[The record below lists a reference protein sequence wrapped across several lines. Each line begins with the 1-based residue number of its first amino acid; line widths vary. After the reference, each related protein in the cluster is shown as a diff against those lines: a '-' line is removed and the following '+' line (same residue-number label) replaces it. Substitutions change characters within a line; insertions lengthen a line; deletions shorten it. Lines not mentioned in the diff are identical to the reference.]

1 MRATDRCTAV
11 ERIAKELVTG
21 GRVIDK
27 RSAEVGQP
35 NAVLG
40 ELINKRLTLNLLI
53 QGAAGHACLTAHHL
67 VRPDLEAIRPG
78 LTAWYDKMAVFLN
91 LQYWHPFTRIIFGN
105 PVTFWNSI
113 TRSDHPFYG
122 HTLLTH
128 HGARLAAASLEHSQE
143 RARVKRMWL
152 TSFNSWFWV
161 QIAGVRIIRAEKP
174 HKQQLARLAGRAN
187 SLIWGIPESLLDA
200 ELTGFTG
207 DPQFGVLS
215 RPQTF
220 RGQLFR
226 AAASAYGGVMRR
238 HGRLVVVAKANMW
251 PLLSHELVKGTAELV
266 CLHGLNRLD
275 RLTYLGVVRSAD
287 QAEHEIPM
295 LQAGPDMWR
304 RFLAVL
310 PPGKTVAEALM
321 AVAKLPPQPLEELM
335 FAVIEEPERARRTID
350 EL

>member
-1 MRATDRCTAV
+1 
-11 ERIAKELVTG
+11 
-21 GRVIDK
+21 
-27 RSAEVGQP
+27 VGPP
-35 NAVLG
+35 NAELH

-67 VRPDLEAIRPG
+67 VHPELEGIRPG

-91 LQYWHPFTRIIFGN
+91 LQYWHPLTRIIFGN
-105 PVTFWNSI
+105 PVTFWNSV
-113 TRSDHPFYG
+113 TRSDHPFHG
-122 HTLLTH
+122 HALLTR
-128 HGARLAAASLEHSQE
+128 HGARLAAATFEHSRE
-143 RARVKRMWL
+143 RARARRMWW
-152 TSFNSWFWV
+152 TPFSSWFWV

-174 HKQQLARLAGRAN
+174 HKQQLARLAKRAN
-187 SLIWGIPESLLDA
+187 SIAWGMPERMLDA

-220 RGQLFR
+220 RGKLFR
-226 AAASAYGGVMRR
+226 AAASAYGGVVRR

-275 RLTYLGVVRSAD
+275 RLTYLRVVRAAD
-287 QAEHEIPM
+287 QTEYEIPM

-304 RFLAVL
+304 RFLAAL
-310 PPGKTVAEALM
+310 PTGKTAAEALM
-321 AVAKLPPQPLEELM
+321 SVARLDPRSLEELM
-335 FAVIEEPERARRTID
+335 FAVIEEPERARRTMNK
-350 EL
+350 L